1 MFNMMDMMK
10 QAQQL
15 QSKMQEMHAEMEQ
28 LEIEG
33 EAGAGMVRVV
43 LNGRGDMRRVTIDPS
58 LLKPEDAEIIED
70 LIVAATGDAKRKSQE
85 VMQERMKQVTGGLP
99 LPPGMGF

>member
-15 QSKMQEMHAEMEQ
+15 QSKMQEMHTELEQ

-33 EAGAGMVRVV
+33 EAGAGMVRIV
-43 LNGRGDMRRVTIDPS
+43 LNGRGDVRRVAIDPS

-70 LIVAATGDAKRKSQE
+70 LIVAAFGDAKRKSQE
-85 VMQERMKQVTGGLP
+85 VMQEKMKQVTGGLP
-99 LPPGMGF
+99 LPPGLGF

>member
-15 QSKMQEMHAEMEQ
+15 QSKMQDIHAELEQ

-33 EAGAGMVRVV
+33 EAGAGMVRIV
-43 LNGRGDMRRVTIDPS
+43 LNGRGDMRRVTVDPA

-70 LIVAATGDAKRKSQE
+70 LIVAAFGDAKRKSQE
-85 VMQERMKQVTGGLP
+85 VMQEKMKQVTGGLP
-99 LPPGMGF
+99 LPPGLGF

>member
-15 QSKMQEMHAEMEQ
+15 QSKMQEMHAELEQ

-33 EAGAGMVRVV
+33 DAGAGMVRIV
-43 LNGRGDMRRVTIDPS
+43 LNGRGDVRRVSIDPS

-70 LIVAATGDAKRKSQE
+70 LIVAAFGDAKRKSQD
-85 VMQERMKQVTGGLP
+85 VMQEKMKQVTGGLP
-99 LPPGMGF
+99 LPPGLGF

>member
-15 QSKMQEMHAEMEQ
+15 QSKMQDIHAELEQ

-33 EAGAGMVRVV
+33 EAGAGMVRIV

-70 LIVAATGDAKRKSQE
+70 LIVAAFGDAKRKSQE
-85 VMQERMKQVTGGLP
+85 VMQEKMKQVTGGLP
-99 LPPGMGF
+99 LPPGLGF

>member
-15 QSKMQEMHAEMEQ
+15 QSKMQDMHAELEQ

-33 EAGAGMVRVV
+33 DAGAGMVRIV
-43 LNGRGDMRRVTIDPS
+43 LNGRGDVRRVSIDPS

-70 LIVAATGDAKRKSQE
+70 LIVAAFGDAKRKSQD
-85 VMQERMKQVTGGLP
+85 VMQEKMKQVTGGLP

>member
-15 QSKMQEMHAEMEQ
+15 QSKMQDIHAELEQ

-33 EAGAGMVRVV
+33 EAGAGMVRIV
-43 LNGRGDMRRVTIDPS
+43 LNGRGDMRRVTVDPS

-70 LIVAATGDAKRKSQE
+70 LIVAAFGDAKRKSQE
-85 VMQERMKQVTGGLP
+85 VMQEKMKQVTGGLP
-99 LPPGMGF
+99 LPPGLGF

>member
-15 QSKMQEMHAEMEQ
+15 QSKMQDIHAELEQ

-33 EAGAGMVRVV
+33 EAGAGMVRIV
-43 LNGRGDMRRVTIDPS
+43 LNGRGDMRRVAIDPS

-70 LIVAATGDAKRKSQE
+70 LIVAAFGDAKRKSQE
-85 VMQERMKQVTGGLP
+85 VMQEKMKQVTGGLP
-99 LPPGMGF
+99 LPPGLGF

>member
-15 QSKMQEMHAEMEQ
+15 QSKMQDIHAELEQ

-33 EAGAGMVRVV
+33 EAGAGMVRIV
-43 LNGRGDMRRVTIDPS
+43 LNGRGDMRRVTIDPA

-70 LIVAATGDAKRKSQE
+70 LIVAAFGDAKRKSQE
-85 VMQERMKQVTGGLP
+85 VMQEKMKQVTGGLP
-99 LPPGMGF
+99 LPPGLGF